1 MDEHHH
7 YDLAVQKVANEY
19 KVIERLNIGD
29 IKSIEHEVDLGS
41 DNHTTLVIRAN
52 HERYSFF
59 IHANG
64 EDLLLGTAQTRYL
77 SSEVAGGFT
86 GVLIGLYAHGE
97 DSAAEFSKFKCEYL

>member
-1 MDEHHH
+1 M
-7 YDLAVQKVANEY
+7 Y

-29 IKSIEHEVDLGS
+29 IKSIESKVELGNV
-41 DNHTTLVIRAN
+41 NHATLKIRAG

-64 EDLLLGTAQTRYL
+64 KDILLGTAQTRYL

-86 GVLIGLYAHGE
+86 GVLIGLYAFGE
-97 DSAAEFSKFKCEYL
+97 GSMAEFSKFSCDYF